1 MHTSDD
7 APLGDHRLRLV
18 IAGLMLCILMGS
30 LDQTIVATAL
40 PTIASDLGGI
50 NQLAWVVTAY
60 ILTSTAST
68 PLWGRLGD
76 LLGRRSVVRAVIL
89 LFLAGSALAGLSR
102 SMGELIGF
110 RALQGLG
117 GGGLIVTSQAIIGD
131 VVGPRERGRYQGIF
145 GAAFGV
151 ASVVGPLLGGFL
163 VDTVGWRWIF
173 YINLPVGLLALVVL
187 AVALPQARA
196 LAHPRIDYLGTIT
209 LAAGASGLVLLASL
223 AGTVYPWTSAPILL
237 LVLASIVCLIGF
249 LAIERHAAEPVL
261 PLDLLRQRD
270 FAVSAAVAFLVGY
283 AMFGSITFLPTYL
296 QVARGVSPTVSG
308 LQQLPMI
315 GGLLF
320 TSILS
325 GQLISRWGRYR
336 IFPIVGTALASLGLF
351 LLSRLGASSTTLQSS
366 AAMLVLGLGIGMVIQ
381 VLVIVVQNA
390 ADYRVLGVATSG
402 VTFFRSIGAALGVAV
417 SGAIFARQL
426 AANVARALPVSGLPP
441 GFNPQTATANPAVLH
456 ALSPAAYAAY
466 VNAFA
471 LSLQTVFLSAVPVGL
486 IAFALSWRIPER
498 PLRTTVRA
506 TAQTPRIIATATS
519 TSLQE
524 IERAL
529 SVLFSQQ
536 SQREIYASMVT
547 RASLP
552 LDPTTAW
559 LLLQLD
565 PDTPITMDRLATYL
579 GGIPTAKLERALA
592 PLLKLDLVACRIGR
606 EETALIAVTPGGRQA
621 IRRLTEARRAELAHS
636 LADWTPEEHVELAR
650 LLDRLAQSVS
660 QEAPSPLLTTP
671 AA

>member
-1 MHTSDD
+1 MHMSDD
-7 APLGDHRLRLV
+7 APLGGHRLRLV
-18 IAGLMLCILMGS
+18 IAGLMLCILLGS

-40 PTIASDLGGI
+40 PTITSDLGGI
-50 NQLAWVVTAY
+50 SQLAWVVTAY

-76 LLGRRSVVRAVIL
+76 LLGRRSIVRAVIL
-89 LFLAGSALAGLSR
+89 LFLAGSALAGLSP
-102 SMGELIGF
+102 SMTALIGF

-163 VDTVGWRWIF
+163 VDSVGWRWIF
-173 YINLPVGLLALVVL
+173 YINLPVGLLALGVL
-187 AVALPQARA
+187 TVALPQAGA
-196 LAHPRIDYLGTIT
+196 LAHSHIDYLGTIT

-223 AGTVYPWTSAPILL
+223 DGTFYPWTSAPILL
-237 LVLASIVCLIGF
+237 LALASIVCLICF
-249 LAIERHAAEPVL
+249 VAIERRAAEPIL

-296 QVARGVSPTVSG
+296 QVVRGASPTVSG
-308 LQQLPMI
+308 LEQLPMI
-315 GGLLF
+315 GGLLL

-325 GQLISRWGRYR
+325 GQLISRWGHYR
-336 IFPIVGTALASLGLF
+336 IFPILGTALASLGLL
-351 LLSRLGASSTTLQSS
+351 LLSRLDENSTTLQSS

-390 ADYRVLGVATSG
+390 ADYHVLGVATSG
-402 VTFFRSIGAALGVAV
+402 VTFFRSIGAAFGVSV

-426 AANVARALPVSGLPP
+426 AANVARALPASSLLP
-441 GFNPQTATANPAVLH
+441 GFNPQTATANPVVLH
-456 ALSPAAYAAY
+456 ALSPATYATY
-466 VNAFA
+466 VHAFA
-471 LSLQTVFLSAVPVGL
+471 TSVQTVFLSAVPFGL
-486 IAFALSWRIPER
+486 VAFALSWLLPER
-498 PLRTTVRA
+498 PLRQTVRA
-506 TAQTPRIIATATS
+506 SAQSPRIIVSTAS

-529 SVLFSQQ
+529 SVLLGQRD
-536 SQREIYASMVT
+536 QREIYASIAT
-547 RASLP
+547 RAGLR
-552 LDPTTAW
+552 LDPSPVW

-565 PDTPITMDRLATYL
+565 PDNPTTMDRLAIDL
-579 GGIPTAKLERALA
+579 GGIPVATLEPALT
-592 PLLKLDLVACRIGR
+592 PLLQRGLIARQAAGG
-606 EETALIAVTPGGRQA
+606 EAALIAVTPEGRPA
-621 IRRLTEARRAELAHS
+621 IRRLIDAWRAELAS
-636 LADWTPEEHVELAR
+636 LCAEWSPEEHAELTR
-650 LLDRLAQSVS
+650 LLDRLAESVS
-660 QEAPSPLLTTP
+660 P
-671 AA
+671 